1 MSAQEPQPDRFPT
14 LHQEPI
20 PFLTNPLVVE
30 LLGGRRVLVHGNSD
44 IDGTLINEHVPERDK
59 IPTIAP
65 ARAAVTE
72 LESVHHIPVGV
83 STSRSFGEA
92 LYYQEAANGHGVTI
106 CEDGA
111 VISLGKALRQAH
123 IASLETRGYSVVT
136 REGRSSVILSRTP
149 MSNIER
155 FLDETQK
162 QSDESLFTSLT
173 TPIEQLQ
180 ELLGHPTLDQTR
192 MSVDRLA
199 SVYIVNA
206 SQRQKEIMNALAPQ
220 MGLRTFG
227 EPVHIMGAD
236 AQKGT
241 PLEVMNAL
249 PTVFFSDLP
258 IQGVLPIFFGNREN
272 DIPSLATAI
281 KMGGIGVLV
290 GHPDGGHYIET
301 DLVPPEVIKTTKP
314 YGFGIQEAIPVI
326 LEQLES
332 KIQI

>member
-1 MSAQEPQPDRFPT
+1 MSLPEPAKDSLPS

-20 PFLTNPLVVE
+20 PFLADPLVVE
-30 LLGGRRVLVHGNSD
+30 LIGGRKVLVHGNSD
-44 IDGTLINEHVPERDK
+44 IDGTMVDEHVSEREK

-65 ARAAVTE
+65 AKTAIHE
-72 LESVHHIPVGV
+72 LETVHHIPVGV

-92 LYYQEAANGHGVTI
+92 LYFQEAASGHGVTI

-111 VISLGKALRQAH
+111 VISLGKILQPKHVATLT
-123 IASLETRGYSVVT
+123 ERGYTVVT
-136 REGRSSVILSRTP
+136 KEDRSSVILSQTP
-149 MSNIER
+149 IAQIER
-155 FLDETQK
+155 LIAETQT
-162 QSDESLFTSLT
+162 ESGEPMFTSLT
-173 TPIEQLQ
+173 TPVEKLS

-206 SQRQKEIMNALAPQ
+206 STRQKMIMNALAPQ

-249 PTVFFSDLP
+249 PHVFFPDLP
-258 IQGVLPIFFGNREN
+258 IVGIMPIFFGNREN
-272 DIPSLATAI
+272 DIPSLETAI
-281 KMGGIGVLV
+281 KLGGIGVLV
-290 GHPDGGHYIET
+290 GHPEGGHYIDT
-301 DLVPPEVIKTTKP
+301 NLVPPEVIKATKP
-314 YGFGIQEAIPVI
+314 YGFGIQEAIPAI
-326 LEQLES
+326 LRELES